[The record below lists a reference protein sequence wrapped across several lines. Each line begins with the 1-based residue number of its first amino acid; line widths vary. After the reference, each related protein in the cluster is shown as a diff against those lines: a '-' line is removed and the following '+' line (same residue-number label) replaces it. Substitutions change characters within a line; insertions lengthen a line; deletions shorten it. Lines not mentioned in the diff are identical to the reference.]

1 MDVKCYV
8 FVMQEPEK
16 CMEVMKKWEEEHP
29 RKTIV
34 QELLEKYPDAPIN
47 NRGYPVKMCP
57 DNLGYSRYDECPT
70 VCLSGNICVECWNR
84 PLEEA
89 KE

>member
-16 CMEVMKKWEEEHP
+16 CMEVMKKREEEHL

-34 QELLEKYPDAPIN
+34 QEFLEKYPDARIN
-47 NRGYPVKMCP
+47 NRGIPPELCP
-57 DNLGYSRYDECPT
+57 DDLGYSRAEKCGT
-70 VCLSGNICVECWNR
+70 GNNICVKCWNR
-84 PLEEA
+84 SLEEA

>member
-16 CMEVMKKWEEEHP
+16 CMEVMKKREEEHL

-34 QELLEKYPDAPIN
+34 QEFLEKYPDARIN
-47 NRGYPVKMCP
+47 K
-57 DNLGYSRYDECPT
+57 
-70 VCLSGNICVECWNR
+70 
-84 PLEEA
+84 
-89 KE
+89 